1 MELRSAWRLRYT
13 PPAGTQQDMLLE
25 IEPVDIGPPLLALGY
40 TNVGY
45 SKVPFVVGSG
55 DLVALI
61 ERGSVET
68 VRDKVRAHLTP
79 EERAFLGL
87 GF

>member
-13 PPAGTQQDMLLE
+13 PPAGTPQDMFLE
-25 IEPVDIGPPLLALGY
+25 IEPVGIDATLTALGY
-40 TNVGY
+40 TSVVVA
-45 SKVPFVVGSG
+45 KVPFVVGSG
-55 DLVALI
+55 DVVALI
-61 ERGSVET
+61 QRGSVET